1 MGVSGGG
8 GDPRVALVV
17 EVEAV
22 EANRFIALA
31 VGAIMLGFWEDVPLS
46 SAAPGIGGGMYCC

>member
-17 EVEAV
+17 EVDAV

-31 VGAIMLGFWEDVPLS
+31 VGAIMFEFSVGVPLS
-46 SAAPGIGGGMYCC
+46 SATPGTGGG